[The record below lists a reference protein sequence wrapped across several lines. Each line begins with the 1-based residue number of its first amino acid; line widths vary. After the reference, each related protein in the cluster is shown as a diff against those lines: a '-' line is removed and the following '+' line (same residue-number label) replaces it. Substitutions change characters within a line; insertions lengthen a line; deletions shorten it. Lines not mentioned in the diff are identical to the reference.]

1 MQMSRILLLANV
13 TSFTRCKLQ
22 FLTLKIAYSYS
33 IAKTLC
39 LIPTSTITFSVVLQ
53 KKKKCS
59 LTHFNSKNKFVDKHG
74 VLRL

>member
-39 LIPTSTITFSVVLQ
+39 LILVGTITFSVVLQ
-53 KKKKCS
+53 KKKCS